1 VPSGIVLVLHSINSF
16 MTHSQSRVQTHQP
29 SNSFQAM
36 EWEEQFGAHNYH
48 PLPVVLDSGKGIEVW
63 DLEGK
68 RYFDFLS
75 AYSAV
80 NQGHC
85 HPRIVSALTAQAARL
100 TLTSR
105 AFYNSRLGSFERML
119 CELLGFDKVLVMN
132 SGAEANETAL
142 KLARKW
148 AYKVKGIARDK
159 ARIVAVNNNFHGRT
173 LAVISASTEDSS
185 TEGFGPFMPGYDII
199 PYNDIPALEQALQN
213 PEVCAFWFEPIQG
226 EAGVIVPDP
235 GYLKSV
241 RELCDRYGVLMM
253 ADEVQTGM
261 GRTGTMLAC
270 DHEQVRPD
278 VLILGKALSGG
289 TMPVSAVLA
298 DDEVMLCIQPGEHG
312 STFGGNPLACAVGIA
327 SVEVLLEEGMADNA
341 HHMGKIFRER
351 MEEIKIKTG
360 LVVAVRGKGLLNA
373 IDIQALE
380 KVSAMDICM
389 EMLTNGLLAKPTRR
403 DTIRFAP
410 PLIITEPQ
418 LLECCHIIEKSILKF
433 S

>member
-1 VPSGIVLVLHSINSF
+1 MLHSTAGIQVRQPSGSL
-16 MTHSQSRVQTHQP
+16 
-29 SNSFQAM
+29 QAM

-63 DLEGK
+63 DMEGK
-68 RYFDFLS
+68 RYYDFLS

-85 HPRIVSALTAQAARL
+85 HPRIIAALTSQASRL

-105 AFYNSRLGSFERML
+105 AFYNSRLGSFERL
-119 CELLGFDKVLVMN
+119 ICELLGYDKVLVMN

-159 ARIVAVNNNFHGRT
+159 ARIVAVSNNFHGRT
-173 LAVISASTEDSS
+173 LAVISASTEASS
-185 TEGFGPFMPGYDII
+185 TEGFGPFLPGYDVI
-199 PYNDIPALEQALQN
+199 PYNDTAVLEAALQN

-226 EAGVIVPDP
+226 EAGVIVPDA
-235 GYLKSV
+235 GYLKQV
-241 RELCDRYGVLMM
+241 RALCTKYNVLMM

-289 TMPVSAVLA
+289 TLPVSAVLA

-327 SVEVLLEEGMADNA
+327 SIEAIVDEGMADNA

-351 MEEIKIKTG
+351 MEEIKVKTG
-360 LVVAVRGKGLLNA
+360 LVRAVRGKGLLNA
-373 IDIQALE
+373 IDIEPLE
-380 KVSAMDICM
+380 SVAAQDICL
-389 EMLTNGLLAKPTRR
+389 EMLANGLLAKPTRR

-410 PLIITEPQ
+410 PLIISEAQ

>member
-1 VPSGIVLVLHSINSF
+1 MTILPSTRIRHSVPSGS
-16 MTHSQSRVQTHQP
+16 T
-29 SNSFQAM
+29 QAM

-63 DLEGK
+63 DMEGK
-68 RYFDFLS
+68 KYFDFLS

-85 HPRIVSALTAQAARL
+85 HPRIIDALTEQASRL

-105 AFYNSRLGSFERML
+105 AFFNSRLGAFERML
-119 CELLGFDKVLVMN
+119 SEILGFDKVLAMN

-148 AYKVKGIARDK
+148 AYKVKGIPRDK
-159 ARIVAVNNNFHGRT
+159 ARIVAVTNNFHGRT
-173 LAVISASTEDSS
+173 LGVISASTEDSS

-199 PYNDIPALEQALQN
+199 PYNDLAALEQALQN

-226 EAGVIVPDP
+226 EAGVIVPDQ
-235 GYLKSV
+235 GYLKGI
-241 RELCDRYGVLMM
+241 RELCNRYHVLML
-253 ADEVQTGM
+253 ADEIQTGM

-312 STFGGNPLACAVGIA
+312 STFGGNPLACAVGMA
-327 SVEVLLEEGMADNA
+327 SMQVLLDENLPDNA
-341 HHMGKIFRER
+341 HRMGKIFRER

-360 LVVAVRGKGLLNA
+360 LIRAVRGKGLLNA
-373 IDIQALE
+373 VDIQPLE
-380 KVSAMDICM
+380 HVTAQDICL
-389 EMLTNGLLAKPTRR
+389 EMMNNGLLAKPTRK

-410 PLIITEPQ
+410 PLIIDESQ
-418 LLECCHIIEKSILKF
+418 LLECCSIIEKSIFKF

>member
-1 VPSGIVLVLHSINSF
+1 MSTSYTSMQTQAPSGSV
-16 MTHSQSRVQTHQP
+16 
-29 SNSFQAM
+29 QAM
-36 EWEEQFGAHNYH
+36 EWEEKYGAHNYH
-48 PLPVVLDSGKGIEVW
+48 PLPVVLDHASGIEVF
-63 DLEGK
+63 DMEGK

-85 HPRIVSALTAQAARL
+85 HPRIISAMTEQAQRL

-105 AFYNSRLGSFERML
+105 AFYNSRLGAFEKMI
-119 CELLGFDKVLVMN
+119 CELLGYDKVLVMN

-148 AYKVKGIARDK
+148 AYKVKGIEKNK
-159 ARIVAVNNNFHGRT
+159 ARIVAVSNNFHGRT
-173 LAVISASTEDSS
+173 LGVISASTEADSR
-185 TEGFGPFMPGYDII
+185 EGFGPFLPGYDVI
-199 PYNDIPALEQALQN
+199 PYNNLDALEGALKN

-235 GYLKSV
+235 GYLKEI
-241 RELCDRYGVLMM
+241 RILCDRYNVLMM

-261 GRTGTMLAC
+261 GRTGVMMAC

-298 DDEVMLCIQPGEHG
+298 DDAVMLCIQPGEHG
-312 STFGGNPLACAVGIA
+312 STFGGNPLACAVGMA
-327 SVEVLLEEGMADNA
+327 SIQVLVDENMADNA
-341 HHMGKIFRER
+341 HKMGKIFRSR
-351 MEEIKIKTG
+351 MEEIMTRTG
-360 LVVAVRGKGLLNA
+360 MVRAVRGKGLLNA
-373 IDIQALE
+373 IDIEPTGSLTAW
-380 KVSAMDICM
+380 DICV
-389 EMLTNGLLAKPTRR
+389 EMMSNGLLAKPTRR

-410 PLIITEPQ
+410 PLIINESQ

>member
-1 VPSGIVLVLHSINSF
+1 MTIPPSTRVRHTVPSGSS
-16 MTHSQSRVQTHQP
+16 
-29 SNSFQAM
+29 QAM

-63 DLEGK
+63 DMEGK
-68 RYFDFLS
+68 KYFDFLS

-85 HPRIVSALTAQAARL
+85 HPRIIEALTEQARRL

-105 AFYNSRLGSFERML
+105 AFFNSRLGAFERML
-119 CELLGFDKVLVMN
+119 SEILGFDKVLAMN

-159 ARIVAVNNNFHGRT
+159 ARIVAVTNNFHGRT
-173 LAVISASTEDSS
+173 LGVISASTEDSS

-199 PYNDIPALEQALQN
+199 SYNDLTALEQALQN

-235 GYLKSV
+235 GYLKGI
-241 RELCDRYGVLMM
+241 RELCDRYHVLML
-253 ADEVQTGM
+253 ADEIQTGM

-312 STFGGNPLACAVGIA
+312 STFGGNPLACAVGMA
-327 SVEVLLEEGMADNA
+327 SMQVLLDENLPDNA
-341 HHMGKIFRER
+341 HRMGKIFRER

-360 LVVAVRGKGLLNA
+360 LIRAVRGKGLLNA
-373 IDIQALE
+373 VDIQPLE
-380 KVSAMDICM
+380 HVTAQDICL
-389 EMLTNGLLAKPTRR
+389 EMMSNGLLAKPTRK

-410 PLIITEPQ
+410 PLIINESQ
-418 LLECCHIIEKSILKF
+418 LLECCSIIEKSIFKF